1 MNTRLIPALDG
12 SLYQYDGDNLEAL
25 PVSSETLLSSTFRI
39 NDDTMMIGGKAIRNY
54 GIDMI
59 SGQVTS
65 IAFLRFT
72 CEHFMVFLFE
82 LYNES

>member
-1 MNTRLIPALDG
+1 MRLIPSLDG

-59 SGQVTS
+59 SGQV
-65 IAFLRFT
+65 ICLLF
-72 CEHFMVFLFE
+72 VFSVLKIFF
-82 LYNES
+82 